1 MSVFS
6 VLVALLFGL
15 SSLVPSQAQTG
26 PQLSA
31 ADCRPDQQG
40 QAQLQALRPGLH
52 TVQGTL
58 AGFDPCQASVRFRLP
73 AGVVR
78 PPLMLS
84 LHGGGGI
91 KDVLASDQ
99 AFFEHGM
106 ATLTF
111 DAYEMNRFTGR
122 GSLFWVRQVSNEA
135 RQRMLLSTAWA
146 AYQWAIQRKDID
158 TRQIYIF
165 GISNGAAV
173 AANLAAM
180 VDPQQVRGVI
190 AEGITPVGLG
200 LPNQTRVPL
209 LLAFGR
215 LDDFGASDPKMMRW
229 PLSDPCRFN
238 LRFELAPPGTAERCN
253 SSSSATEMTP
263 SPLAWVDSIK
273 DRSAPIEVAYF
284 ENMAHNAYFGP
295 LVQQRATWGSGQ
307 TLGASLGATPEA
319 RAQFFQAMTDFIAR
333 RRQSLESPKP

>member
-1 MSVFS
+1 MI
-6 VLVALLFGL
+6 
-15 SSLVPSQAQTG
+15 
-26 PQLSA
+26 
-31 ADCRPDQQG
+31 
-40 QAQLQALRPGLH
+40 
-52 TVQGTL
+52 
-58 AGFDPCQASVRFRLP
+58 
-73 AGVVR
+73 
-78 PPLMLS
+78 S

-91 KDVLASDQ
+91 KDVLGSDQ

-111 DAYEMNRFTGR
+111 DAYDMNRFTGR
-122 GSLFWVRQVSNEA
+122 GSLFWARQVSNEA

-158 TRQIYIF
+158 ARQIYIF

-209 LLAFGR
+209 MLAFGR
-215 LDDFGASDPKMMRW
+215 LDDFGAADPKMMRW
-229 PLSDPCRFN
+229 LLSDPCRFN
-238 LRFELAPPGTAERCN
+238 IRFELAPPGTAERCN
-253 SSSSATEMTP
+253 SSSSPADMTP
-263 SPLAWVDSIK
+263 NPLAWVDSIK
-273 DRSAPIEVAYF
+273 ARSAPIEIAYF

-333 RRQSLESPKP
+333 QRRAP

>member
-1 MSVFS
+1 MAIFS
-6 VLVALLFGL
+6 IIGTLLITLLGAM
-15 SSLVPSQAQTG
+15 PAYAQLG
-26 PQLSA
+26 V
-31 ADCRPDQQG
+31 ADCRLDQQG
-40 QAQLQALRPGLH
+40 QAQLQSIRPGLF

-58 AGFDPCQASVRFRLP
+58 AGFDPCQSSVRFRLP
-73 AGVVR
+73 RGVIK
-78 PPLMLS
+78 PPLMIS

-99 AFFEHGM
+99 AFFEYGM

-111 DAYEMNRFTGR
+111 DAYEMNRFNGR
-122 GSLFWVRQVSNEA
+122 GSLFWARQVSNEA

-146 AYQWAIQRKDID
+146 AYQWAIQRQDID
-158 TRQIYIF
+158 TQNIYIF

-180 VDPQQVRGVI
+180 VDPRHVRGVI
-190 AEGITPVGLG
+190 SEGITPVGLG
-200 LPNQTRVPL
+200 LPDQTRVPM

-215 LDDFGASDPKMMRW
+215 LDDFGAADPKMMRW
-229 PLSDPCRFN
+229 LLSDPCRFN

-253 SSSSATEMTP
+253 NTSGPSEMTP
-263 SPLAWVDSIK
+263 NPLAWVDSIK
-273 DRSAPIEVAYF
+273 ARSAPIEIAYF

-319 RAQFFQAMTDFIAR
+319 RTQFFRAMTDFIAR
-333 RRQSLESPKP
+333 QRRSP

>member
-1 MSVFS
+1 MHMLFGT
-6 VLVALLFGL
+6 LPLTPPLLLALLLALLGL
-15 SSLVPSQAQTG
+15 TPAHAQLG
-26 PQLSA
+26 A
-31 ADCRPDQQG
+31 ADCRPEQQG

-52 TVQGTL
+52 TVQGPL

-73 AGVVR
+73 QNSVK
-78 PPLMLS
+78 PPLMIS

-91 KDVLASDQ
+91 KDVLGSDQ

-111 DAYEMNRFTGR
+111 DAYDMNRFTGR
-122 GSLFWVRQVSNEA
+122 GSLFWARQVSNEA

-180 VDPQQVRGVI
+180 VDPQHVRGVI

-200 LPNQTRVPL
+200 LPHQTRVPL
-209 LLAFGR
+209 MLAFGR
-215 LDDFGASDPKMMRW
+215 LDDFGAADPKMMRW
-229 PLSDPCRFN
+229 LLSDPCRFN
-238 LRFELAPPGTAERCN
+238 IRFELAPAGTAERCN
-253 SSSSATEMTP
+253 GSSAPADMTP
-263 SPLAWVDSIK
+263 NPLAWVDSVK
-273 DRSAPIEVAYF
+273 ARSAPIEIAYF

-333 RRQSLESPKP
+333 QRRAP

>member
-1 MSVFS
+1 MSS
-6 VLVALLFGL
+6 VVVSLLLALFGWM
-15 SSLVPSQAQTG
+15 PAHA
-26 PQLSA
+26 QLSA
-31 ADCRPDQQG
+31 SDCRPDQQG
-40 QAQLQALRPGLH
+40 QAQLVALRQGLH

-73 AGVVR
+73 PGAVK
-78 PPLMLS
+78 PALMIS

-111 DAYEMNRFTGR
+111 DAYDMNRFTGR
-122 GSLFWVRQVSNEA
+122 GSLFWARQVSNEA

-146 AYQWAIQRKDID
+146 AYQWAIQRQDID
-158 TRQIYIF
+158 TRNIYIF

-180 VDPQQVRGVI
+180 VDPEHVRGVI
-190 AEGITPVGLG
+190 AEGVTPVGLG

-209 LLAFGR
+209 MLAFGR

-229 PLSDPCRFN
+229 LLSDPCRYN
-238 LRFELAPPGTAERCN
+238 IRFELAPPGTAERCN
-253 SSSSATEMTP
+253 STSSATDMTP
-263 SPLAWVDSIK
+263 NPLVWVDSIK
-273 DRSAPIEVAYF
+273 ARSAPIEVAYF
-284 ENMAHNAYFGP
+284 ENMAHNAFYGN
-295 LVQQRATWGSGQ
+295 LIQQRATWGNGQ

-319 RAQFFQAMTDFIAR
+319 RAQFFRSMTDFIAR
-333 RRQSLESPKP
+333 QRRSP

>member
-1 MSVFS
+1 MQLLSGA
-6 VLVALLFGL
+6 LTPLLTLLLALLG
-15 SSLVPSQAQTG
+15 LVPAYAQLG
-26 PQLSA
+26 A

-40 QAQLQALRPGLH
+40 QAQLQALRPGLQ
-52 TVQGTL
+52 TVQGPL

-73 AGVVR
+73 PGSVQ
-78 PPLMLS
+78 PPLMIS

-122 GSLFWVRQVSNEA
+122 GSLFWARQVSNEA

-146 AYQWAIQRKDID
+146 AYQWALQRQDID
-158 TRQIYIF
+158 TRHIYIF

-180 VDPQQVRGVI
+180 VDPQHVRGVI
-190 AEGITPVGLG
+190 AEGVTPVGLG

-209 LLAFGR
+209 MLAFGR
-215 LDDFGASDPKMMRW
+215 LDDFGAADPKMMRW
-229 PLSDPCRFN
+229 LLSDPCRYN
-238 LRFELAPPGTAERCN
+238 IRFELAPPGTSERCN
-253 SSSSATEMTP
+253 TSSGPADMTP
-263 SPLAWVDSIK
+263 NPLAWVDSVK
-273 DRSAPIEVAYF
+273 ARSAPIEIAYF

-333 RRQSLESPKP
+333 QRRAP

>member
-6 VLVALLFGL
+6 VLVALLFSL

-26 PQLSA
+26 PLLDA
-31 ADCRPDQQG
+31 ASCRPDQQG
-40 QAQLQALRPGLH
+40 QAQLQILRQGVH

-78 PPLMLS
+78 PPLMIS

-111 DAYEMNRFTGR
+111 DAYEMNRFNGR
-122 GSLFWVRQVSNEA
+122 GSLFWARQVSNEA

-146 AYQWAIQRKDID
+146 AYQWAIQRQDID
-158 TRQIYIF
+158 TQNIYIF

-180 VDPQQVRGVI
+180 VDPQHVRGVI

-200 LPNQTRVPL
+200 LPHQTRVPL
-209 LLAFGR
+209 MLAFGR

-229 PLSDPCRFN
+229 LLSDPCRFN
-238 LRFELAPPGTAERCN
+238 VRFELTPPGTAERCN
-253 SSSSATEMTP
+253 NTSSPTEMTP
-263 SPLAWVDSIK
+263 SPLAWVDSIQA
-273 DRSAPIEVAYF
+273 RSAPIEIAYF

-295 LVQQRATWGSGQ
+295 LLQQRATWGGGQ
-307 TLGASLGATPEA
+307 NLGASLGATPEA
-319 RAQFFQAMTDFIAR
+319 RAQFFQAMTAFIAR
-333 RRQSLESPKP
+333 QRRSP

>member
-78 PPLMLS
+78 PPLMIS

-122 GSLFWVRQVSNEA
+122 GSLFWARQVSNEA

-158 TRQIYIF
+158 TRQHLYF
-165 GISNGAAV
+165 WHF
-173 AANLAAM
+173 
-180 VDPQQVRGVI
+180 QR
-190 AEGITPVGLG
+190 
-200 LPNQTRVPL
+200 
-209 LLAFGR
+209 
-215 LDDFGASDPKMMRW
+215 
-229 PLSDPCRFN
+229 
-238 LRFELAPPGTAERCN
+238 
-253 SSSSATEMTP
+253 
-263 SPLAWVDSIK
+263 
-273 DRSAPIEVAYF
+273 RS
-284 ENMAHNAYFGP
+284 
-295 LVQQRATWGSGQ
+295 GSGQ
-307 TLGASLGATPEA
+307 SGRHGRPAAG
-319 RAQFFQAMTDFIAR
+319 AR
-333 RRQSLESPKP
+333 RDC

>member
-6 VLVALLFGL
+6 VLVALLFSL

-26 PQLSA
+26 PLLDA
-31 ADCRPDQQG
+31 ASCRPDQQG
-40 QAQLQALRPGLH
+40 QAQLQILRQGVH

-78 PPLMLS
+78 PPLMIS

-111 DAYEMNRFTGR
+111 DAYEMNRFNGR
-122 GSLFWVRQVSNEA
+122 GSLFWARQVSNEA

-146 AYQWAIQRKDID
+146 AYQWAIQRQDID
-158 TRQIYIF
+158 TQNIYIF

-180 VDPQQVRGVI
+180 VDPQHVRGVI

-200 LPNQTRVPL
+200 LPHQTRVPL
-209 LLAFGR
+209 MLAFGR

-229 PLSDPCRFN
+229 LLSDPCRFN
-238 LRFELAPPGTAERCN
+238 VRFELTPPGTAERCN
-253 SSSSATEMTP
+253 NTSSATEMTP
-263 SPLAWVDSIK
+263 SPLAWVDSIQA
-273 DRSAPIEVAYF
+273 RSAPIEIAYF

-295 LVQQRATWGSGQ
+295 LLQQRATWGGGQ

-319 RAQFFQAMTDFIAR
+319 RAQFFQAMTAFIAR
-333 RRQSLESPKP
+333 QRRSP

>member
-6 VLVALLFGL
+6 VLVALLFSL

-26 PQLSA
+26 PLLDA
-31 ADCRPDQQG
+31 ASCRPDQQG
-40 QAQLQALRPGLH
+40 QAQLQILRQGVH

-78 PPLMLS
+78 PPLMIS

-111 DAYEMNRFTGR
+111 DAYEMNRFNGR
-122 GSLFWVRQVSNEA
+122 GSLFWARQVSNEA

-146 AYQWAIQRKDID
+146 AYQWAIQRQDID
-158 TRQIYIF
+158 TQNIYIF

-180 VDPQQVRGVI
+180 VDPQHVRGVI

-200 LPNQTRVPL
+200 LPHQIRVPL
-209 LLAFGR
+209 MLAFGR

-229 PLSDPCRFN
+229 LLSDPCRFN
-238 LRFELAPPGTAERCN
+238 VRFELTPPGTAERCN
-253 SSSSATEMTP
+253 NTSSPTEMTP
-263 SPLAWVDSIK
+263 SPLAWVDSIQA
-273 DRSAPIEVAYF
+273 RSAPIEIAYF

-295 LVQQRATWGSGQ
+295 LLQQRATWGGGQ

-319 RAQFFQAMTDFIAR
+319 RAQFFQAMTAFIAR
-333 RRQSLESPKP
+333 QRRSP

>member
-6 VLVALLFGL
+6 VLVALLFSL

-26 PQLSA
+26 PLLDA
-31 ADCRPDQQG
+31 ASCRPDQQG
-40 QAQLQALRPGLH
+40 QAQLQILRQGVH

-78 PPLMLS
+78 PPLMIS

-122 GSLFWVRQVSNEA
+122 GPLFWVRQVSNEA

-146 AYQWAIQRKDID
+146 AYQWAIQRDDID
-158 TRQIYIF
+158 TQNIYIF

-180 VDPQQVRGVI
+180 VDPQHVRGVI

-200 LPNQTRVPL
+200 LPHQTRVPL
-209 LLAFGR
+209 MLAFGR

-229 PLSDPCRFN
+229 LLSDPCRFN
-238 LRFELAPPGTAERCN
+238 VRFELAPPGTAARCN
-253 SSSSATEMTP
+253 NTSGPTEMTP
-263 SPLAWVDSIK
+263 SPLAWVDSIHA
-273 DRSAPIEVAYF
+273 RSAPIEIAYF

-295 LVQQRATWGSGQ
+295 LMQQRATWGGGQ

-319 RAQFFQAMTDFIAR
+319 RALFFQAMTAFIAR
-333 RRQSLESPKP
+333 QRRSP